1 MTARWD
7 GDNRQMKADYTE
19 VRTRSCGQGDGDN
32 RQMKADYTNRRAKRG
47 TGADGDNRQMKAD
60 YTGCPFNIS
69 RSRMEI
75 TAK

>member
-1 MTARWD
+1 
-7 GDNRQMKADYTE
+7 
-19 VRTRSCGQGDGDN
+19 
-32 RQMKADYTNRRAKRG
+32 MKADYTNRRAKRG